1 MFNRKV
7 SIWVI
12 PLVVI
17 LSISMTVI
25 GMAWG
30 LQKVTHNAE
39 GALQFLYTLGRIH
52 SGYVGEYTDKKLFE
66 GAMHGL
72 VESLD
77 DPYSEYLNEEGF
89 ARLNEMTDGTFGGI
103 GVVLG
108 QRNKEFVVVSPMEGS
123 PGAKAGIEAGDKIL
137 KVNDVDTKG
146 RSLED
151 VVSTIRGKKG
161 TNVKLLLEHKN
172 GEQFTADIVRDD
184 IKIKSVAGKML
195 PDSKI
200 GYIRISMFNENTG
213 EEFKKAYEKLEQEG
227 MQATLLDLRHNP
239 GGLLG
244 ECVKVANYI
253 VPKGPVVSITD
264 KKGKT
269 QVYKSKL
276 EKVKYPL
283 AVLIDHGSASA
294 SEIVSGAVQDTKA
307 GKLFGVKTYGK
318 GCVQSVFHITADTG
332 LKLTTAMYY
341 TPSGRSIHKVGVE
354 PDVEIELPEKAVTDE
369 QLKKADRQRASY
381 YNYYATGTW
390 GDVNNYDLC
399 VDTGTLGIE
408 GCVELI
414 CKCVE
419 IKKKMIEDKEKE
431 W

>member
-1 MFNRKV
+1 VLNLFKKKI
-7 SIWVI
+7 SINVWLL
-12 PLVVI
+12 PI
-17 LSISMTVI
+17 LVI
-25 GMAWG
+25 GIVTLTLISVFWG
-30 LQKVTHNAE
+30 MHKLTHNA
-39 GALQFLYTLGRIH
+39 GGTLQFLYTLGKIR
-52 SGYVGEYTDKKLFE
+52 SSYVGEYTDKKLFE

-77 DPYSEYLNEEGF
+77 DPYSEYLDEKGF
-89 ARLNEMTDGTFGGI
+89 SRLNEMTDGTFGGI

-146 RSLED
+146 RTLED

-161 TNVKLLLEHKN
+161 TSVKLLLEHKN
-172 GEQFTADIVRDD
+172 GQQFTADIVRDD
-184 IKIKSVAGKML
+184 IKVQSVAGRML

-200 GYIRISMFNENTG
+200 GYIRIAMFNENTG

-239 GGLLG
+239 GGLLT
-244 ECVKVANYI
+244 ECVKVSNYI

-264 KKGKT
+264 KKGNTK
-269 QVYKSKL
+269 VYESKL

-294 SEIVSGAVQDTKA
+294 SEIVSAAVQDTKA

-318 GCVQSVFHITADTG
+318 GCVQSVFHITTKTG

-341 TPSGRSIHKVGVE
+341 TPSGRSIHKVGVT
-354 PDVEIELPEKAVTDE
+354 PDVEIELPEKATVDVQLNKAEEYLRDE
-369 QLKKADRQRASY
+369 LKK
-381 YNYYATGTW
+381 
-390 GDVNNYDLC
+390 
-399 VDTGTLGIE
+399 
-408 GCVELI
+408 
-414 CKCVE
+414 
-419 IKKKMIEDKEKE
+419 EK
-431 W
+431 

>member
-1 MFNRKV
+1 MFNKKV
-7 SIWVI
+7 SAWLI
-12 PLVVI
+12 PVTAFVSVVFT
-17 LSISMTVI
+17 LGCMV
-25 GMAWG
+25 WG
-30 LQKVTHNAE
+30 LQKLTRNAG
-39 GALQFLYTLGRIH
+39 GALQFLFTLGKIH
-52 SGYVGEYTDKKLFE
+52 SSYVGEYTEKKLFE
-66 GAMHGL
+66 GSMHGL
-72 VESLD
+72 VESLE
-77 DPYSEYLNEEGF
+77 DPYSEYLDENGF

-146 RSLED
+146 RTLED

-184 IKIKSVAGKML
+184 IKVKSVAVKML

-200 GYIRISMFNENTG
+200 GYIRIAMFNENTG

-269 QVYKSKL
+269 QVYESKL

-318 GCVQSVFHITADTG
+318 GCVQSVFHITPDTG

-354 PDVEIELPEKAVTDE
+354 PDVEIELPEKATVDV
-369 QLKKADRQRASY
+369 QLKKAEEYLRD
-381 YNYYATGTW
+381 
-390 GDVNNYDLC
+390 
-399 VDTGTLGIE
+399 
-408 GCVELI
+408 EL
-414 CKCVE
+414 
-419 IKKKMIEDKEKE
+419 KKDK
-431 W
+431 

>member
-161 TNVKLLLEHKN
+161 TNVKLLLEHKT

-369 QLKKADRQRASY
+369 QLKKAEEY
-381 YNYYATGTW
+381 
-390 GDVNNYDLC
+390 LK
-399 VDTGTLGIE
+399 E
-408 GCVELI
+408 EL
-414 CKCVE
+414 E
-419 IKKKMIEDKEKE
+419 KKGN
-431 W
+431 

>member
-1 MFNRKV
+1 MLNLFKKKI
-7 SIWVI
+7 SINVWLL
-12 PLVVI
+12 PI
-17 LSISMTVI
+17 LVI
-25 GMAWG
+25 GIMTLTLISVFWG
-30 LQKVTHNAE
+30 MHKLTHNA
-39 GALQFLYTLGRIH
+39 GGTLQFLYTLGKIR
-52 SGYVGEYTDKKLFE
+52 SSYVGEYTDKKLFE

-72 VESLD
+72 VEGLD
-77 DPYSEYLNEEGF
+77 DPYSEYLDETGF
-89 ARLNEMTDGTFGGI
+89 SRLNEMTDGTFGGI

-146 RSLED
+146 RTLED

-161 TNVKLLLEHKN
+161 TSVKLLLEHKN
-172 GEQFTADIVRDD
+172 GQQFTADIVRDD
-184 IKIKSVAGKML
+184 IKVKSVAGRML

-200 GYIRISMFNENTG
+200 GYIRIAMFNENTG

-239 GGLLG
+239 GGLLT
-244 ECVKVANYI
+244 ECVKVSNYI

-264 KKGKT
+264 KKGNTK
-269 QVYKSKL
+269 VYESKL

-294 SEIVSGAVQDTKA
+294 SEIVSAAVQDTKA

-318 GCVQSVFHITADTG
+318 GCVQSVFHVTTKTG

-341 TPSGRSIHKVGVE
+341 TPSGRSIHKVGVT
-354 PDVEIELPEKAVTDE
+354 PDVEIELPEKATVDVQLNKAEEYLRDE
-369 QLKKADRQRASY
+369 LKK
-381 YNYYATGTW
+381 
-390 GDVNNYDLC
+390 
-399 VDTGTLGIE
+399 
-408 GCVELI
+408 
-414 CKCVE
+414 
-419 IKKKMIEDKEKE
+419 EK
-431 W
+431 

>member
-1 MFNRKV
+1 MFKKKV

-17 LSISMTVI
+17 ATVSLTLI
-25 GMAWG
+25 GVAWG
-30 LQKVTHNAE
+30 LQKVTHNAA
-39 GALQFLYTLGRIH
+39 GAIQFLFTLGRIH

-66 GAMHGL
+66 GAMHGM

-77 DPYSEYLNEEGF
+77 DPYSEYLDAEAF
-89 ARLNEMTDGTFGGI
+89 THLNEMTDGTFGGI

-137 KVNDVDTKG
+137 KVNDTDTKG
-146 RSLED
+146 RTLED
-151 VVSTIRGKKG
+151 VVRTIRGKKG

-184 IKIKSVAGKML
+184 IKIQSVAGKML

-200 GYIRISMFNENTG
+200 GYIRIAMFNENTG

-239 GGLLG
+239 GGLLN
-244 ECVKVANYI
+244 ECVKVSNYI

-264 KKGKT
+264 KQGNTK
-269 QVYKSKL
+269 VYESKL

-283 AVLIDHGSASA
+283 AVLIDNGSASA

-318 GCVQSVFHITADTG
+318 GCVQSIFHITPETG

-341 TPSGRSIHKVGVE
+341 TPSGRSIHKVGVS
-354 PDVEIELPEKAVTDE
+354 PDVEIELPEKPTSDV
-369 QLKKADRQRASY
+369 QLKKAEEYLR
-381 YNYYATGTW
+381 
-390 GDVNNYDLC
+390 
-399 VDTGTLGIE
+399 E
-408 GCVELI
+408 ELA
-414 CKCVE
+414 KNE
-419 IKKKMIEDKEKE
+419 
-431 W
+431 

>member
-17 LSISMTVI
+17 LTVSMTLI

-108 QRNKEFVVVSPMEGS
+108 QRNKEFVVISPMEGS

-137 KVNDVDTKG
+137 KVNDADTKG

-369 QLKKADRQRASY
+369 QLKKAEEY
-381 YNYYATGTW
+381 
-390 GDVNNYDLC
+390 LK
-399 VDTGTLGIE
+399 E
-408 GCVELI
+408 EL
-414 CKCVE
+414 E
-419 IKKKMIEDKEKE
+419 KKGN
-431 W
+431 

>member
-1 MFNRKV
+1 MFNLFKKKV
-7 SIWVI
+7 SINVWLI
-12 PLVVI
+12 PI
-17 LSISMTVI
+17 LVI
-25 GMAWG
+25 GIVTLTLISVFWG
-30 LQKVTHNAE
+30 MHKLTHNA
-39 GALQFLYTLGRIH
+39 GGTLQFLYTLGKIR
-52 SGYVGEYTDKKLFE
+52 SSYVGEYTDKKLFE

-77 DPYSEYLNEEGF
+77 DPYSEYLDEKGF
-89 ARLNEMTDGTFGGI
+89 SRLNEMTDGTFGGI

-146 RSLED
+146 RTLED

-161 TNVKLLLEHKN
+161 TSVKLLLEHKN
-172 GEQFTADIVRDD
+172 GQQFTADIVRDD
-184 IKIKSVAGKML
+184 IKVQSVAGRML

-200 GYIRISMFNENTG
+200 GYIRIAMFNENTG

-239 GGLLG
+239 GGLLT
-244 ECVKVANYI
+244 ECVKVSNYI

-264 KKGKT
+264 KKGNTK
-269 QVYKSKL
+269 VYESKL

-294 SEIVSGAVQDTKA
+294 SEIVSAAVQDTKA

-318 GCVQSVFHITADTG
+318 GCVQSVFHITTKTG

-341 TPSGRSIHKVGVE
+341 TPSGRSIHKVGVT
-354 PDVEIELPEKAVTDE
+354 PDVEIELPEKATVDVQLNKAEEYLRDE
-369 QLKKADRQRASY
+369 LKK
-381 YNYYATGTW
+381 
-390 GDVNNYDLC
+390 
-399 VDTGTLGIE
+399 
-408 GCVELI
+408 
-414 CKCVE
+414 
-419 IKKKMIEDKEKE
+419 EK
-431 W
+431 

>member
-1 MFNRKV
+1 MLNLFKKKI
-7 SIWVI
+7 SINVWLL
-12 PLVVI
+12 PI
-17 LSISMTVI
+17 LVI
-25 GMAWG
+25 GIVTLTLISVFWG
-30 LQKVTHNAE
+30 MHKLTHNA
-39 GALQFLYTLGRIH
+39 GGTLQFLYTLGKIR
-52 SGYVGEYTDKKLFE
+52 SSYVGEYTDKKLFE

-77 DPYSEYLNEEGF
+77 DPYSEYLDEKGF
-89 ARLNEMTDGTFGGI
+89 SRLNEMTDGTFGGI

-146 RSLED
+146 RTLED

-161 TNVKLLLEHKN
+161 TSVKLLLEHKN
-172 GEQFTADIVRDD
+172 GQQFTADIVRDD
-184 IKIKSVAGKML
+184 IKVQSVAGRML

-200 GYIRISMFNENTG
+200 GYIRIAMFNENTG

-239 GGLLG
+239 GGLLT
-244 ECVKVANYI
+244 ECVKVSNYI

-264 KKGKT
+264 KKGNTK
-269 QVYKSKL
+269 VYESKL

-294 SEIVSGAVQDTKA
+294 SEIVSAAVQDTKA

-318 GCVQSVFHITADTG
+318 GCVQSVFHITTKTG

-341 TPSGRSIHKVGVE
+341 TPSGRSIHKVGVT
-354 PDVEIELPEKAVTDE
+354 PDVEIELPEKATVDVQLNKAEEYLRDE
-369 QLKKADRQRASY
+369 LKKR
-381 YNYYATGTW
+381 
-390 GDVNNYDLC
+390 
-399 VDTGTLGIE
+399 
-408 GCVELI
+408 
-414 CKCVE
+414 
-419 IKKKMIEDKEKE
+419 
-431 W
+431 

>member
-1 MFNRKV
+1 MLNLFKKKV
-7 SIWVI
+7 SINVWLI
-12 PLVVI
+12 PI
-17 LSISMTVI
+17 LVI
-25 GMAWG
+25 GIMTLTLISVFWG
-30 LQKVTHNAE
+30 MHKLTHNA
-39 GALQFLYTLGRIH
+39 GGTLQFLYTLGKIR
-52 SGYVGEYTDKKLFE
+52 SSYVGEYTDKKLFE

-77 DPYSEYLNEEGF
+77 DPYSEYMDEKGF

-146 RSLED
+146 RTLED

-161 TNVKLLLEHKN
+161 TSVKLLLEHKN
-172 GEQFTADIVRDD
+172 GQQFTADIVRDD
-184 IKIKSVAGKML
+184 IKVKSVAGRML

-200 GYIRISMFNENTG
+200 GYIRIAMFNENTG

-239 GGLLG
+239 GGLLT
-244 ECVKVANYI
+244 ECVKVSNYI

-264 KKGKT
+264 KKGNTK
-269 QVYKSKL
+269 VYESKL

-283 AVLIDHGSASA
+283 AVLIDQGSASA
-294 SEIVSGAVQDTKA
+294 SEIVSAAVQDTKA

-318 GCVQSVFHITADTG
+318 GCVQSVFHVTTKTG

-341 TPSGRSIHKVGVE
+341 TPSGRSIHKVGVT
-354 PDVEIELPEKAVTDE
+354 PDVEIELPEKATVDVQLNKAEEYLRDE
-369 QLKKADRQRASY
+369 LKK
-381 YNYYATGTW
+381 G
-390 GDVNNYDLC
+390 
-399 VDTGTLGIE
+399 
-408 GCVELI
+408 
-414 CKCVE
+414 K
-419 IKKKMIEDKEKE
+419 
-431 W
+431 

>member
-1 MFNRKV
+1 MFNLFKKKV
-7 SIWVI
+7 SINVWLI
-12 PLVVI
+12 PVL
-17 LSISMTVI
+17 VI
-25 GMAWG
+25 GIMTLTLISVFWG
-30 LQKVTHNAE
+30 MHKLTHNA
-39 GALQFLYTLGRIH
+39 GGTLQFLYTLGKIR
-52 SGYVGEYTDKKLFE
+52 SSYVGEYTDKKLFE

-77 DPYSEYLNEEGF
+77 DPYSEYMDEKGF

-146 RSLED
+146 RTLED

-161 TNVKLLLEHKN
+161 TSVKLLLEHKN
-172 GEQFTADIVRDD
+172 GQQFTADIVRDD
-184 IKIKSVAGKML
+184 IKVQSVAGRML

-200 GYIRISMFNENTG
+200 GYIRIAMFNENTG

-239 GGLLG
+239 GGLLT
-244 ECVKVANYI
+244 ECVKVSNYI

-264 KKGKT
+264 KKGNTK
-269 QVYKSKL
+269 VYESKL

-294 SEIVSGAVQDTKA
+294 SEIVSAAVQDTKA

-318 GCVQSVFHITADTG
+318 GCVQSVFHITTKTG

-341 TPSGRSIHKVGVE
+341 TPSGRSIHKVGVT
-354 PDVEIELPEKAVTDE
+354 PDVEIELPEKATVDVQLNKAEEYLRDE
-369 QLKKADRQRASY
+369 LMKR
-381 YNYYATGTW
+381 
-390 GDVNNYDLC
+390 
-399 VDTGTLGIE
+399 
-408 GCVELI
+408 
-414 CKCVE
+414 
-419 IKKKMIEDKEKE
+419 
-431 W
+431 

>member
-1 MFNRKV
+1 MFKKKV
-7 SIWVI
+7 SINVWLI
-12 PLVVI
+12 PI
-17 LSISMTVI
+17 LI
-25 GMAWG
+25 MAIVSLTLLGVGWG
-30 LQKVTHNAE
+30 VQKLTHNV
-39 GALQFLYTLGRIH
+39 GGTVQFLYTLGKIH
-52 SGYVGEYTDKKLFE
+52 SSYVGDYTEKKLFQ

-77 DPYSEYLNEEGF
+77 DPYSEYLDEEGF
-89 ARLNEMTDGTFGGI
+89 AHLNEITDGTFGGI

-146 RSLED
+146 RTLED
-151 VVSTIRGKKG
+151 VVRTIRGKKG
-161 TNVKLLLEHKN
+161 TSVKLLLEHKN
-172 GEQFTADIVRDD
+172 GQQFTADIVRDD
-184 IKIKSVAGKML
+184 IKVKSVAGKML

-200 GYIRISMFNENTG
+200 GYIRIAMFNENTG

-239 GGLLG
+239 GGLLN
-244 ECVKVANYI
+244 ECVKVANFI

-264 KKGKT
+264 KKGETK
-269 QVYKSKL
+269 VYESKL

-283 AVLIDHGSASA
+283 AVLIDNGSASA

-318 GCVQSVFHITADTG
+318 GCVQSVFPVTLETG

-341 TPSGRSIHKVGVE
+341 TPSGRSIHKVGVS
-354 PDVEIELPEKAVTDE
+354 PDVEIELPEKATVDV
-369 QLKKADRQRASY
+369 QLKKAEEY
-381 YNYYATGTW
+381 
-390 GDVNNYDLC
+390 LK
-399 VDTGTLGIE
+399 E
-408 GCVELI
+408 ELN
-414 CKCVE
+414 KSR
-419 IKKKMIEDKEKE
+419 
-431 W
+431 

>member
-1 MFNRKV
+1 MFKKKV

-17 LSISMTVI
+17 ATVSLTLI
-25 GMAWG
+25 GVAWG
-30 LQKVTHNAE
+30 LQKVTHNAA
-39 GALQFLYTLGRIH
+39 GAIQFLFTLGRIH

-66 GAMHGL
+66 GAMHGM

-77 DPYSEYLNEEGF
+77 DPYSEYLDAEAF
-89 ARLNEMTDGTFGGI
+89 THLNEMTDGTFGGI

-137 KVNDVDTKG
+137 KVNDTDTKG
-146 RSLED
+146 RTLED
-151 VVSTIRGKKG
+151 VVRTIRGKKG

-184 IKIKSVAGKML
+184 IKIQSVAGKML

-200 GYIRISMFNENTG
+200 GYIRIAMFNENTG

-239 GGLLG
+239 GGLLN
-244 ECVKVANYI
+244 ECVKVSNYI

-264 KKGKT
+264 KQGNTK
-269 QVYKSKL
+269 VYESKL

-283 AVLIDHGSASA
+283 AVLIDNGSASA

-318 GCVQSVFHITADTG
+318 GCVQSIFHITPETG

-341 TPSGRSIHKVGVE
+341 TPSGRSIHKVGVS
-354 PDVEIELPEKAVTDE
+354 PDVEIELPEKPTSDV
-369 QLKKADRQRASY
+369 QLKKAEDYLR
-381 YNYYATGTW
+381 
-390 GDVNNYDLC
+390 
-399 VDTGTLGIE
+399 E
-408 GCVELI
+408 ELA
-414 CKCVE
+414 
-419 IKKKMIEDKEKE
+419 KKE
-431 W
+431 

>member
-1 MFNRKV
+1 MFNLFKKKV
-7 SIWVI
+7 SINVWLI
-12 PLVVI
+12 PI
-17 LSISMTVI
+17 LVI
-25 GMAWG
+25 GIMTLTLISVFWG
-30 LQKVTHNAE
+30 MHKLTHNA
-39 GALQFLYTLGRIH
+39 GGTLQFLYTLGKIR
-52 SGYVGEYTDKKLFE
+52 SSYVGEYTDKKLFE

-77 DPYSEYLNEEGF
+77 DPYSEYLDEKGF
-89 ARLNEMTDGTFGGI
+89 SHLNEVTDGTFGGI

-146 RSLED
+146 RTLED

-161 TNVKLLLEHKN
+161 TSVKLLLEHKN
-172 GEQFTADIVRDD
+172 GQQFTADIVRDD
-184 IKIKSVAGKML
+184 IKVKSVAGRML

-200 GYIRISMFNENTG
+200 GYIRIAMFNENTG

-239 GGLLG
+239 GGLLT
-244 ECVKVANYI
+244 ECVKVSNYI

-264 KKGKT
+264 KKGNTK
-269 QVYKSKL
+269 VYESKL

-294 SEIVSGAVQDTKA
+294 SEIVSAAVQDTKA

-318 GCVQSVFHITADTG
+318 GCVQSVFHITTKTG

-341 TPSGRSIHKVGVE
+341 TPSGRSIHKVGVT
-354 PDVEIELPEKAVTDE
+354 PDVEIELPEKATVDVQLNKAEEYLRDE
-369 QLKKADRQRASY
+369 LKK
-381 YNYYATGTW
+381 
-390 GDVNNYDLC
+390 
-399 VDTGTLGIE
+399 
-408 GCVELI
+408 
-414 CKCVE
+414 
-419 IKKKMIEDKEKE
+419 EK
-431 W
+431 

>member
-1 MFNRKV
+1 MLNLFKKKI
-7 SIWVI
+7 SINVWLL
-12 PLVVI
+12 PI
-17 LSISMTVI
+17 LVI
-25 GMAWG
+25 GIVTLTLISVFWG
-30 LQKVTHNAE
+30 MHKLTHNA
-39 GALQFLYTLGRIH
+39 GGTLQFLYTLGKIR
-52 SGYVGEYTDKKLFE
+52 SSYVGEYTDKKLFE

-77 DPYSEYLNEEGF
+77 DPYSEYLDEKGF
-89 ARLNEMTDGTFGGI
+89 SHLNEMTDGTFGGI

-146 RSLED
+146 RTLED

-161 TNVKLLLEHKN
+161 TSVKLLLEHKN
-172 GEQFTADIVRDD
+172 GQQFTADIVRDD
-184 IKIKSVAGKML
+184 IKVKSVAGRML

-200 GYIRISMFNENTG
+200 GYIRIAMFNENTG

-239 GGLLG
+239 GGLLT
-244 ECVKVANYI
+244 ECVKVSNYI

-264 KKGKT
+264 KKGNTK
-269 QVYKSKL
+269 VYESKL

-294 SEIVSGAVQDTKA
+294 SEIVSAAVQDTKA

-318 GCVQSVFHITADTG
+318 GCVQSVFHITTKTG

-341 TPSGRSIHKVGVE
+341 TPSGRSIHKVGVT
-354 PDVEIELPEKAVTDE
+354 PDVEIELPEKATVDVQLNKAEEYLRDE
-369 QLKKADRQRASY
+369 LKK
-381 YNYYATGTW
+381 G
-390 GDVNNYDLC
+390 
-399 VDTGTLGIE
+399 
-408 GCVELI
+408 
-414 CKCVE
+414 K
-419 IKKKMIEDKEKE
+419 
-431 W
+431 

>member
-1 MFNRKV
+1 MLNLFKKKV
-7 SIWVI
+7 SINVWLI
-12 PLVVI
+12 PI
-17 LSISMTVI
+17 LVI
-25 GMAWG
+25 GIMTLTLISVFWG
-30 LQKVTHNAE
+30 MHKLTHNA
-39 GALQFLYTLGRIH
+39 GGTLQFLYTLGKIR
-52 SGYVGEYTDKKLFE
+52 SSYVGEYTDKKLFE

-72 VESLD
+72 VEGLD
-77 DPYSEYLNEEGF
+77 DPYSEYLDETGF
-89 ARLNEMTDGTFGGI
+89 SRLNEMTDGTFGGI

-161 TNVKLLLEHKN
+161 TSVKLLLEHKN
-172 GEQFTADIVRDD
+172 GQQFTADIVRDD
-184 IKIKSVAGKML
+184 IKVKSVAGRML

-200 GYIRISMFNENTG
+200 GYIRIAMFNENTG

-239 GGLLG
+239 GGLLT
-244 ECVKVANYI
+244 ECVKVSNYI

-264 KKGKT
+264 KKGNTK
-269 QVYKSKL
+269 VYESKL

-294 SEIVSGAVQDTKA
+294 SEIVSAAVQDTKA

-318 GCVQSVFHITADTG
+318 GCVQSVFHITTKTG

-341 TPSGRSIHKVGVE
+341 TPSGRSIHKVGVT
-354 PDVEIELPEKAVTDE
+354 PDVEIELPEKATVDVQLNKAEEYLRDE
-369 QLKKADRQRASY
+369 LKK
-381 YNYYATGTW
+381 
-390 GDVNNYDLC
+390 
-399 VDTGTLGIE
+399 
-408 GCVELI
+408 
-414 CKCVE
+414 
-419 IKKKMIEDKEKE
+419 EK
-431 W
+431 

>member
-1 MFNRKV
+1 MLNLFKKKI
-7 SIWVI
+7 SINVWLL
-12 PLVVI
+12 PI
-17 LSISMTVI
+17 LVI
-25 GMAWG
+25 GIVTLTLISVFWG
-30 LQKVTHNAE
+30 MHKLTHNA
-39 GALQFLYTLGRIH
+39 GGTLQFLYTLGKIR
-52 SGYVGEYTDKKLFE
+52 SSYVGEYTDKKLFE

-77 DPYSEYLNEEGF
+77 DPYSEYMDEKGF

-146 RSLED
+146 RTLED

-161 TNVKLLLEHKN
+161 TSVKLLLEHKN
-172 GEQFTADIVRDD
+172 GQQFTADIVRDD
-184 IKIKSVAGKML
+184 IKVKSVAGRML

-200 GYIRISMFNENTG
+200 GYIRIAMFNENTG

-239 GGLLG
+239 GGLLT
-244 ECVKVANYI
+244 ECVKVSNYI

-264 KKGKT
+264 KKGDTK
-269 QVYKSKL
+269 VYESKL

-294 SEIVSGAVQDTKA
+294 SEIVSAAVQDTKA

-318 GCVQSVFHITADTG
+318 GCVQSVFHVTTKTG

-341 TPSGRSIHKVGVE
+341 TPSGRSIHKVGVT
-354 PDVEIELPEKAVTDE
+354 PDVEIELPEKATVDV
-369 QLKKADRQRASY
+369 QLNKAEEYLR
-381 YNYYATGTW
+381 
-390 GDVNNYDLC
+390 
-399 VDTGTLGIE
+399 
-408 GCVELI
+408 
-414 CKCVE
+414 
-419 IKKKMIEDKEKE
+419 DKLMKR
-431 W
+431 

>member
-1 MFNRKV
+1 MLNLFKKKV
-7 SIWVI
+7 SINVWLI
-12 PLVVI
+12 PI
-17 LSISMTVI
+17 LVI
-25 GMAWG
+25 GIMTLTLISVFWG
-30 LQKVTHNAE
+30 MHKLTHNA
-39 GALQFLYTLGRIH
+39 GGTLQFLYTLGKIR
-52 SGYVGEYTDKKLFE
+52 SSYVGEYTDKKLFE

-77 DPYSEYLNEEGF
+77 DPYSEYLDETGF
-89 ARLNEMTDGTFGGI
+89 SRLNEMTDGTFGGI

-146 RSLED
+146 RTLED

-161 TNVKLLLEHKN
+161 TSVKLLLEHKN
-172 GEQFTADIVRDD
+172 GQQFTADIVRDD
-184 IKIKSVAGKML
+184 IKVQSVAGRML

-200 GYIRISMFNENTG
+200 GYIRIAMFNENTG

-239 GGLLG
+239 GGLLT
-244 ECVKVANYI
+244 ECVKVSNYI

-264 KKGKT
+264 KKGNTK
-269 QVYKSKL
+269 VYESKL

-294 SEIVSGAVQDTKA
+294 SEIVSAAVQDTKA

-318 GCVQSVFHITADTG
+318 GCVQSVFHITTKTG

-341 TPSGRSIHKVGVE
+341 TPSGRSIHKVGVT
-354 PDVEIELPEKAVTDE
+354 PDVEIELPEKATVDVQLNKAEEYLRDE
-369 QLKKADRQRASY
+369 LKK
-381 YNYYATGTW
+381 G
-390 GDVNNYDLC
+390 
-399 VDTGTLGIE
+399 
-408 GCVELI
+408 
-414 CKCVE
+414 K
-419 IKKKMIEDKEKE
+419 
-431 W
+431 

>member
-1 MFNRKV
+1 MLNLFKKKI
-7 SIWVI
+7 SINVWLL
-12 PLVVI
+12 PI
-17 LSISMTVI
+17 LVI
-25 GMAWG
+25 GIVTLTLISVFWG
-30 LQKVTHNAE
+30 MHKLTHNA
-39 GALQFLYTLGRIH
+39 GGTLQFLYTLGKIR
-52 SGYVGEYTDKKLFE
+52 SSYVGEYTDKKLFE

-72 VESLD
+72 VEGLD
-77 DPYSEYLNEEGF
+77 DPYSEYLDETGF
-89 ARLNEMTDGTFGGI
+89 SRLNEMTDGTFGGI

-108 QRNKEFVVVSPMEGS
+108 QQNKEFVVVSPMEGS

-161 TNVKLLLEHKN
+161 TSVKLLLEHKN
-172 GEQFTADIVRDD
+172 GQQFTADIVRDD
-184 IKIKSVAGKML
+184 IKVKSVAGRML

-200 GYIRISMFNENTG
+200 GYIRIAMFNENTG

-239 GGLLG
+239 GGLLT
-244 ECVKVANYI
+244 ECVKVSNYI

-264 KKGKT
+264 KKGDTK
-269 QVYKSKL
+269 VYESKL

-294 SEIVSGAVQDTKA
+294 SEIVSAAVQDTKA

-318 GCVQSVFHITADTG
+318 GCVQSVFHITTKTG

-341 TPSGRSIHKVGVE
+341 TPSGRSIHKVGVT
-354 PDVEIELPEKAVTDE
+354 PDVEIELPEKATVDVQLNKAEEYLRDE
-369 QLKKADRQRASY
+369 LKKR
-381 YNYYATGTW
+381 
-390 GDVNNYDLC
+390 
-399 VDTGTLGIE
+399 
-408 GCVELI
+408 
-414 CKCVE
+414 
-419 IKKKMIEDKEKE
+419 
-431 W
+431 

>member
-1 MFNRKV
+1 MFKKKV
-7 SIWVI
+7 GIWVI
-12 PLVVI
+12 PVAVIATVCLTLISVV
-17 LSISMTVI
+17 
-25 GMAWG
+25 WG
-30 LQKVTHNAE
+30 VQKLTHNAS
-39 GALQFLYTLGRIH
+39 GAIQFLYTLGKIH
-52 SGYVGEYTDKKLFE
+52 SSYVGEYEEKKLFE

-77 DPYSEYLNEEGF
+77 DPYSEYLDEEGF
-89 ARLNEMTDGTFGGI
+89 THLNEMTDGTFGGI

-137 KVNDVDTKG
+137 KVNDQDTKG
-146 RSLED
+146 HSLED

-161 TNVKLLLEHKN
+161 TSVKLLLEHKS

-184 IKIKSVAGKML
+184 IKIQSVAGRML

-200 GYIRISMFNENTG
+200 GYIRIAMFNENTG

-239 GGLLG
+239 GGLLN

-264 KKGKT
+264 KRGETK
-269 QVYKSKL
+269 VYESKL

-318 GCVQSVFHITADTG
+318 GCVQSVFHVTPNTG

-341 TPSGRSIHKVGVE
+341 TPSGRSIHKVGVS
-354 PDVEIELPEKAVTDE
+354 PDVEIELPEKATSDV
-369 QLKKADRQRASY
+369 QLKKAEEYLR
-381 YNYYATGTW
+381 
-390 GDVNNYDLC
+390 
-399 VDTGTLGIE
+399 E
-408 GCVELI
+408 EL
-414 CKCVE
+414 E
-419 IKKKMIEDKEKE
+419 KK
-431 W
+431 

>member
-354 PDVEIELPEKAVTDE
+354 PDVEIELPEKSATDV
-369 QLKKADRQRASY
+369 QLKKAEEY
-381 YNYYATGTW
+381 
-390 GDVNNYDLC
+390 LK
-399 VDTGTLGIE
+399 E
-408 GCVELI
+408 EL
-414 CKCVE
+414 E
-419 IKKKMIEDKEKE
+419 KKGS
-431 W
+431 

>member
-1 MFNRKV
+1 MVKKKV

-17 LSISMTVI
+17 ATVSLTLI
-25 GMAWG
+25 GVAWG
-30 LQKVTHNAE
+30 LQKVTHNAA
-39 GALQFLYTLGRIH
+39 GAIQFLFTLGRIH

-66 GAMHGL
+66 GAMHGM

-77 DPYSEYLNEEGF
+77 DPYSEYLDAEAF
-89 ARLNEMTDGTFGGI
+89 THLNEMTDGTFGGI

-137 KVNDVDTKG
+137 KVNDTDTKG
-146 RSLED
+146 RTLED
-151 VVSTIRGKKG
+151 VVRTIRGKKG

-184 IKIKSVAGKML
+184 IKIQSVAGKML

-200 GYIRISMFNENTG
+200 GYIRIAMFNENTG

-239 GGLLG
+239 GGLLN
-244 ECVKVANYI
+244 ECVKVSNYI

-264 KKGKT
+264 KQGNTK
-269 QVYKSKL
+269 VYESKL

-283 AVLIDHGSASA
+283 AVLIDNGSASA

-318 GCVQSVFHITADTG
+318 GCVQSIFHITPETG

-341 TPSGRSIHKVGVE
+341 TPSGRSIHKVGVS
-354 PDVEIELPEKAVTDE
+354 PDVEIELPEKPTSDV
-369 QLKKADRQRASY
+369 QLKKAEEYLR
-381 YNYYATGTW
+381 
-390 GDVNNYDLC
+390 
-399 VDTGTLGIE
+399 E
-408 GCVELI
+408 ELA
-414 CKCVE
+414 
-419 IKKKMIEDKEKE
+419 KKE
-431 W
+431 

>member
-1 MFNRKV
+1 MLNLFKKKI
-7 SIWVI
+7 SINVWLL
-12 PLVVI
+12 PI
-17 LSISMTVI
+17 LVI
-25 GMAWG
+25 GIVTLTLISVFWG
-30 LQKVTHNAE
+30 MHKLTHNA
-39 GALQFLYTLGRIH
+39 GGTLQFLYTLGKIR
-52 SGYVGEYTDKKLFE
+52 SSYVGEYTDKKLFE

-77 DPYSEYLNEEGF
+77 DPYSEYMDEKGF

-146 RSLED
+146 RTLED

-161 TNVKLLLEHKN
+161 TSVKLLLEHKN
-172 GEQFTADIVRDD
+172 GQQFTADIVRDD
-184 IKIKSVAGKML
+184 IKVKSVAGRML

-200 GYIRISMFNENTG
+200 GYIRIAMFNENTG

-239 GGLLG
+239 GGLLT
-244 ECVKVANYI
+244 ECVKVSNYI

-264 KKGKT
+264 KKGNTK
-269 QVYKSKL
+269 VYESKL

-294 SEIVSGAVQDTKA
+294 SEIVSAAVQDTKA

-318 GCVQSVFHITADTG
+318 GCVQSVFHVTTKTG

-341 TPSGRSIHKVGVE
+341 TPSGRSIHKVGVT
-354 PDVEIELPEKAVTDE
+354 PDVEIELPEKATVDVQLNKAEEYLRDE
-369 QLKKADRQRASY
+369 LKK
-381 YNYYATGTW
+381 
-390 GDVNNYDLC
+390 
-399 VDTGTLGIE
+399 
-408 GCVELI
+408 
-414 CKCVE
+414 
-419 IKKKMIEDKEKE
+419 EK
-431 W
+431 

>member
-1 MFNRKV
+1 MFKKKV

-17 LSISMTVI
+17 ATVSLTLI
-25 GMAWG
+25 GVAWG
-30 LQKVTHNAE
+30 LQKVTHNAA
-39 GALQFLYTLGRIH
+39 GAIQFLFTLGRIH
-52 SGYVGEYTDKKLFE
+52 SGFVGEYTDKKLFE
-66 GAMHGL
+66 GAMHGM

-77 DPYSEYLNEEGF
+77 DPYSEYLDAEAF
-89 ARLNEMTDGTFGGI
+89 THLNEMTDGTFGGI

-137 KVNDVDTKG
+137 KVNDTDTKG
-146 RSLED
+146 RTLED
-151 VVSTIRGKKG
+151 VVRTIRGKKG

-184 IKIKSVAGKML
+184 IKIQSVAGKML
-195 PDSKI
+195 PNSKI
-200 GYIRISMFNENTG
+200 GYIRIAMFNENTG

-239 GGLLG
+239 GGLLN
-244 ECVKVANYI
+244 ECVKVSNYI

-264 KKGKT
+264 KQGNTK
-269 QVYKSKL
+269 VYESKL

-283 AVLIDHGSASA
+283 AVLIDNGSASA

-318 GCVQSVFHITADTG
+318 GCVQSIFHITPETG

-341 TPSGRSIHKVGVE
+341 TPSGRSIHKVGVS
-354 PDVEIELPEKAVTDE
+354 PDVEIELPEKPISDV
-369 QLKKADRQRASY
+369 QLKKAEEY
-381 YNYYATGTW
+381 
-390 GDVNNYDLC
+390 LK
-399 VDTGTLGIE
+399 E
-408 GCVELI
+408 ELA
-414 CKCVE
+414 
-419 IKKKMIEDKEKE
+419 KKE
-431 W
+431 

>member
-1 MFNRKV
+1 MFKKKV

-17 LSISMTVI
+17 ATVSLTLI
-25 GMAWG
+25 GVAWG
-30 LQKVTHNAE
+30 LQKVTHNAA
-39 GALQFLYTLGRIH
+39 GAIQFLFTLGRIH
-52 SGYVGEYTDKKLFE
+52 SGFVGEYTDKKLFE
-66 GAMHGL
+66 GAMHGM

-77 DPYSEYLNEEGF
+77 DPYSEYLDAEAF
-89 ARLNEMTDGTFGGI
+89 THLNEMTDGTFGGI

-137 KVNDVDTKG
+137 KVNDTETKG
-146 RSLED
+146 RTLED
-151 VVSTIRGKKG
+151 VVRTIRGKKG

-184 IKIKSVAGKML
+184 IKIQSVAGKML

-200 GYIRISMFNENTG
+200 GYIRIAMFNENTG

-239 GGLLG
+239 GGLLN
-244 ECVKVANYI
+244 ECVKVSNYI

-264 KKGKT
+264 KQGNTK
-269 QVYKSKL
+269 VYESKL

-283 AVLIDHGSASA
+283 AVLIDNGSASA

-318 GCVQSVFHITADTG
+318 GCVQSIFHITPETG

-341 TPSGRSIHKVGVE
+341 TPSGRSIHKVGVS
-354 PDVEIELPEKAVTDE
+354 PDVEIELPEKPTSDV
-369 QLKKADRQRASY
+369 QLKKAEEYLR
-381 YNYYATGTW
+381 
-390 GDVNNYDLC
+390 
-399 VDTGTLGIE
+399 E
-408 GCVELI
+408 ELA
-414 CKCVE
+414 
-419 IKKKMIEDKEKE
+419 KKE
-431 W
+431 

>member
-1 MFNRKV
+1 MLNLFKKKI
-7 SIWVI
+7 SINVWLL
-12 PLVVI
+12 PI
-17 LSISMTVI
+17 LVI
-25 GMAWG
+25 GIVSLTLISVFWG
-30 LQKVTHNAE
+30 MHKLTHNA
-39 GALQFLYTLGRIH
+39 GGTLQFLYTLGKIR
-52 SGYVGEYTDKKLFE
+52 SSYVGEYTDKKLFE

-77 DPYSEYLNEEGF
+77 DPYSEYLDETGF
-89 ARLNEMTDGTFGGI
+89 SRLNEMTDGTFGGI

-146 RSLED
+146 RTLED

-161 TNVKLLLEHKN
+161 TSVKLLLEHKN
-172 GEQFTADIVRDD
+172 GQQFTADIVRDD
-184 IKIKSVAGKML
+184 IKVKSVAGRML

-200 GYIRISMFNENTG
+200 GYIRIAMFNENTG

-239 GGLLG
+239 GGLLT
-244 ECVKVANYI
+244 ECVKVSNYI

-264 KKGKT
+264 KKGNTK
-269 QVYKSKL
+269 VYESKL

-294 SEIVSGAVQDTKA
+294 SEIVSAAVQDTKA

-318 GCVQSVFHITADTG
+318 GCVQSVFHITTKTG

-341 TPSGRSIHKVGVE
+341 TPSGRSIHKVGVT
-354 PDVEIELPEKAVTDE
+354 PDVEIELPEKATVDVQLNKAEEYLRDE
-369 QLKKADRQRASY
+369 LKK
-381 YNYYATGTW
+381 
-390 GDVNNYDLC
+390 
-399 VDTGTLGIE
+399 
-408 GCVELI
+408 
-414 CKCVE
+414 
-419 IKKKMIEDKEKE
+419 EK
-431 W
+431 

>member
-1 MFNRKV
+1 MLNLFKKKI
-7 SIWVI
+7 SINVWLL
-12 PLVVI
+12 PI
-17 LSISMTVI
+17 LVI
-25 GMAWG
+25 GIVTLTLISVFWG
-30 LQKVTHNAE
+30 MHKLTHNA
-39 GALQFLYTLGRIH
+39 GGTLQFLYTLGKIR
-52 SGYVGEYTDKKLFE
+52 SSYVGEYTDKKLFE

-77 DPYSEYLNEEGF
+77 DPYSEYLDETGF
-89 ARLNEMTDGTFGGI
+89 SRLNEMTDGTFGGI

-146 RSLED
+146 RTLED

-161 TNVKLLLEHKN
+161 TSVKLLLEHKN
-172 GEQFTADIVRDD
+172 GQQFTADIVRDD
-184 IKIKSVAGKML
+184 IKVQSVAGRML

-200 GYIRISMFNENTG
+200 GYIRIAMFNENTG

-239 GGLLG
+239 GGLLT
-244 ECVKVANYI
+244 ECVKVSNYI

-264 KKGKT
+264 KKGNTK
-269 QVYKSKL
+269 VYESKL

-294 SEIVSGAVQDTKA
+294 SEIVSAAVQDTKA

-318 GCVQSVFHITADTG
+318 GCVQSVFHVTTKTG

-341 TPSGRSIHKVGVE
+341 TPSGRSIHKVGVT
-354 PDVEIELPEKAVTDE
+354 PDVEIELPEKATVDVQLNKAEEYLRDE
-369 QLKKADRQRASY
+369 LKK
-381 YNYYATGTW
+381 G
-390 GDVNNYDLC
+390 
-399 VDTGTLGIE
+399 
-408 GCVELI
+408 
-414 CKCVE
+414 K
-419 IKKKMIEDKEKE
+419 
-431 W
+431 

>member
-1 MFNRKV
+1 MFNLFKKKV
-7 SIWVI
+7 SINVWLI
-12 PLVVI
+12 PI
-17 LSISMTVI
+17 LVI
-25 GMAWG
+25 GIMTLTLISVFWG
-30 LQKVTHNAE
+30 MHKLTHNA
-39 GALQFLYTLGRIH
+39 GGTLQFLYTLGKIR
-52 SGYVGEYTDKKLFE
+52 SSYVGEYTDKKLFE

-72 VESLD
+72 VEGLD
-77 DPYSEYLNEEGF
+77 DPYSEYLDETGF
-89 ARLNEMTDGTFGGI
+89 SRLNEMTDGTFGGI

-161 TNVKLLLEHKN
+161 TSVKLLLEHKN
-172 GEQFTADIVRDD
+172 GQQFTADIVRDD
-184 IKIKSVAGKML
+184 IKVKSVAGRML

-200 GYIRISMFNENTG
+200 GYIRIAMFNENTG

-239 GGLLG
+239 GGLLT
-244 ECVKVANYI
+244 ECVKVSNYI

-264 KKGKT
+264 KKGNTK
-269 QVYKSKL
+269 VYESKL

-294 SEIVSGAVQDTKA
+294 SEIVSAAVQDTKA

-318 GCVQSVFHITADTG
+318 GCVQSVFHVTTKTG

-341 TPSGRSIHKVGVE
+341 TPSGRSIHKVGVT
-354 PDVEIELPEKAVTDE
+354 PDVEIELPEKATVDVQLNKAEEYLRDE
-369 QLKKADRQRASY
+369 LKK
-381 YNYYATGTW
+381 
-390 GDVNNYDLC
+390 
-399 VDTGTLGIE
+399 
-408 GCVELI
+408 
-414 CKCVE
+414 
-419 IKKKMIEDKEKE
+419 EK
-431 W
+431 

>member
-1 MFNRKV
+1 MLNLFKKKI
-7 SIWVI
+7 SINVWLL
-12 PLVVI
+12 PI
-17 LSISMTVI
+17 LVI
-25 GMAWG
+25 GIVTLTLISVFWG
-30 LQKVTHNAE
+30 MHKLTHNA
-39 GALQFLYTLGRIH
+39 GGTLQFLYTLGKIR
-52 SGYVGEYTDKKLFE
+52 SSYVGEYTDKKLFE

-77 DPYSEYLNEEGF
+77 DPYSEYMDEKGF

-146 RSLED
+146 RTLED

-161 TNVKLLLEHKN
+161 TSVKLLLEHKN
-172 GEQFTADIVRDD
+172 GQQFTADIVRDD
-184 IKIKSVAGKML
+184 IKVKSVAGRML

-200 GYIRISMFNENTG
+200 GYIRIAMFNENTG

-239 GGLLG
+239 GGLLT
-244 ECVKVANYI
+244 ECVKVSNYI

-264 KKGKT
+264 KKGDTK
-269 QVYKSKL
+269 VYESKL

-294 SEIVSGAVQDTKA
+294 SEIVSAAVQDTKA

-318 GCVQSVFHITADTG
+318 GCVQSVFHITTKTG

-341 TPSGRSIHKVGVE
+341 TPSGRSIHKVGVT
-354 PDVEIELPEKAVTDE
+354 PDVEIELPEKATVDVQLNKAEEYLRDE
-369 QLKKADRQRASY
+369 LKK
-381 YNYYATGTW
+381 
-390 GDVNNYDLC
+390 
-399 VDTGTLGIE
+399 
-408 GCVELI
+408 
-414 CKCVE
+414 
-419 IKKKMIEDKEKE
+419 EK
-431 W
+431 

>member
-1 MFNRKV
+1 MFNKKV

-17 LSISMTVI
+17 LTVSMTLI

-108 QRNKEFVVVSPMEGS
+108 QRNKEFVVISPMEGS

-137 KVNDVDTKG
+137 KVNDADTKG

-244 ECVKVANYI
+244 DCVKVANYI

-354 PDVEIELPEKAVTDE
+354 PDVEIELPEKSATDV
-369 QLKKADRQRASY
+369 QLKKAEEY
-381 YNYYATGTW
+381 
-390 GDVNNYDLC
+390 LK
-399 VDTGTLGIE
+399 E
-408 GCVELI
+408 EL
-414 CKCVE
+414 E
-419 IKKKMIEDKEKE
+419 KKGS
-431 W
+431 

>member
-1 MFNRKV
+1 MFKKKV

-17 LSISMTVI
+17 ATVSLTLI
-25 GMAWG
+25 GVAWG
-30 LQKVTHNAE
+30 LQKVTHNAA
-39 GALQFLYTLGRIH
+39 GAIQFLFTLGRIH

-66 GAMHGL
+66 GAMHGM

-77 DPYSEYLNEEGF
+77 DPYSEYLDAEAF
-89 ARLNEMTDGTFGGI
+89 THLNEMTDGTFGGI

-137 KVNDVDTKG
+137 KVNDTDTKG
-146 RSLED
+146 RTLED
-151 VVSTIRGKKG
+151 VVRTIRGKKG
-161 TNVKLLLEHKN
+161 TNVKVLLEHKN

-184 IKIKSVAGKML
+184 IKIQSVAGKML

-200 GYIRISMFNENTG
+200 GYIRIAMFNENTG

-239 GGLLG
+239 GGLLN
-244 ECVKVANYI
+244 ECVKVSNYI

-264 KKGKT
+264 KQGNTK
-269 QVYKSKL
+269 VYESKL

-283 AVLIDHGSASA
+283 AVLIDNGSASA

-318 GCVQSVFHITADTG
+318 GCVQSIFHITPETG

-341 TPSGRSIHKVGVE
+341 TPSGRSIHKVGVS
-354 PDVEIELPEKAVTDE
+354 PDVEIELPEKPTSDV
-369 QLKKADRQRASY
+369 QLKKAEEYLR
-381 YNYYATGTW
+381 
-390 GDVNNYDLC
+390 
-399 VDTGTLGIE
+399 E
-408 GCVELI
+408 ELA
-414 CKCVE
+414 
-419 IKKKMIEDKEKE
+419 KKE
-431 W
+431 

>member
-1 MFNRKV
+1 MLNLFKKKI
-7 SIWVI
+7 SINVWLL
-12 PLVVI
+12 PI
-17 LSISMTVI
+17 LVI
-25 GMAWG
+25 GIVTLTLISVFWG
-30 LQKVTHNAE
+30 MHKLTHNA
-39 GALQFLYTLGRIH
+39 GGTLQFLYTLGKIR
-52 SGYVGEYTDKKLFE
+52 SSYVGEYTDKKLFE

-77 DPYSEYLNEEGF
+77 DPYSEYLDEKGF
-89 ARLNEMTDGTFGGI
+89 SHLNEMTDGTFGGI

-146 RSLED
+146 RTLED

-161 TNVKLLLEHKN
+161 TSVKLLLEHKN
-172 GEQFTADIVRDD
+172 GQQFTADIVRDD
-184 IKIKSVAGKML
+184 IKVQSVAGRML

-200 GYIRISMFNENTG
+200 GYIRIAMFNENTG

-239 GGLLG
+239 GGLLT
-244 ECVKVANYI
+244 ECVKVSNYI

-264 KKGKT
+264 KKGNTK
-269 QVYKSKL
+269 VYESKL

-294 SEIVSGAVQDTKA
+294 SEIVSAAVQDTKA

-318 GCVQSVFHITADTG
+318 GCVQSVFHITTKTG

-341 TPSGRSIHKVGVE
+341 TPSGRSIHKVGVT
-354 PDVEIELPEKAVTDE
+354 PDVEIELPEKATVDVQLNKAEEYLRDE
-369 QLKKADRQRASY
+369 LKK
-381 YNYYATGTW
+381 G
-390 GDVNNYDLC
+390 
-399 VDTGTLGIE
+399 
-408 GCVELI
+408 
-414 CKCVE
+414 K
-419 IKKKMIEDKEKE
+419 
-431 W
+431 

>member
-1 MFNRKV
+1 MLNLFKKKV
-7 SIWVI
+7 SINVWLI
-12 PLVVI
+12 PI
-17 LSISMTVI
+17 LVI
-25 GMAWG
+25 GIMTLTLISVFWG
-30 LQKVTHNAE
+30 MHKLTHNA
-39 GALQFLYTLGRIH
+39 GGTLQFLYTLGKIR
-52 SGYVGEYTDKKLFE
+52 SSYVGEYTDKKLFE

-72 VESLD
+72 VEGLD
-77 DPYSEYLNEEGF
+77 DPYSEYLDETGF
-89 ARLNEMTDGTFGGI
+89 SRLNEMTDGTFGGI

-161 TNVKLLLEHKN
+161 TSVKLLLEHKN
-172 GEQFTADIVRDD
+172 GQQFTADIVRDD
-184 IKIKSVAGKML
+184 IKVKSVAGRML

-200 GYIRISMFNENTG
+200 GYIRIAMFNENTG

-239 GGLLG
+239 GGLLT
-244 ECVKVANYI
+244 ECVKVSNYI

-264 KKGKT
+264 KKGNTK
-269 QVYKSKL
+269 VYESKL

-294 SEIVSGAVQDTKA
+294 SEIVSAAVQDTKA

-318 GCVQSVFHITADTG
+318 GCVQSVFHITTKTG

-341 TPSGRSIHKVGVE
+341 TPSGRSIHKVGVT
-354 PDVEIELPEKAVTDE
+354 PDVEIELPEKATVDVQLNKAEEYLRDE
-369 QLKKADRQRASY
+369 LKKR
-381 YNYYATGTW
+381 
-390 GDVNNYDLC
+390 
-399 VDTGTLGIE
+399 
-408 GCVELI
+408 
-414 CKCVE
+414 
-419 IKKKMIEDKEKE
+419 
-431 W
+431 

>member
-1 MFNRKV
+1 MLNKKV

-12 PLVVI
+12 PLAVI
-17 LSISMTVI
+17 LAISLTLV
-25 GMAWG
+25 GVAWG
-30 LQKVTHNAE
+30 LQKLTHNAG
-39 GALQFLYTLGRIH
+39 GAVQFLFTLGKIH
-52 SGYVGEYTDKKLFE
+52 SSYVGDYTDKKLFE

-77 DPYSEYLNEEGF
+77 DPYSEYLDEKGF
-89 ARLNEMTDGTFGGI
+89 ANLNEMTDGTFGGI

-137 KVNDVDTKG
+137 KVDDKDTKG

-161 TNVKLLLEHKN
+161 TSVKLLLEHKN
-172 GEQFTADIVRDD
+172 GEQFTANIVRDD
-184 IKIKSVAGKML
+184 IKVQSVAGKML

-200 GYIRISMFNENTG
+200 VYIRISMFNENTG

-239 GGLLG
+239 GGLLN

-318 GCVQSVFHITADTG
+318 GCVQSVFHITPDTG

-354 PDVEIELPEKAVTDE
+354 PDVEIELPEKATSDV
-369 QLKKADRQRASY
+369 QLKKAEEYLR
-381 YNYYATGTW
+381 
-390 GDVNNYDLC
+390 
-399 VDTGTLGIE
+399 E
-408 GCVELI
+408 ELR
-414 CKCVE
+414 
-419 IKKKMIEDKEKE
+419 KKE
-431 W
+431 